1 MFGIQTKEKIMA
13 INDKKKID
21 VTFLLFEQL
30 KINNA
35 FLGKISRDLH
45 IIRNKILDK
54 DLNVDN
60 IDELL
65 SRSWFD
71 DFQNILDWRKE
82 EIKSSI
88 EANQ

>member
-54 DLNVDN
+54 DLN
-60 IDELL
+60 
-65 SRSWFD
+65 
-71 DFQNILDWRKE
+71 ILDWRKE